1 MRHYLEVDIE
11 VGASDG
17 GASGDEVPLVV
28 CVSADAAV
36 VERVLRQLDGTG
48 QVVSCPDL
56 AELRAMLFP
65 APGGPTSTV
74 RPGTPPEPPQPT

>member
-1 MRHYLEVDIE
+1 MDVE

-17 GASGDEVPLVV
+17 GASGGEVPLVV
-28 CVSADAAV
+28 CVSADAAM
-36 VERVLRQLDGTG
+36 VERVLRQLGGTG

-65 APGGPTSTV
+65 SPHDPSPTV
-74 RPGTPPEPPQPT
+74 PQEPAQPV